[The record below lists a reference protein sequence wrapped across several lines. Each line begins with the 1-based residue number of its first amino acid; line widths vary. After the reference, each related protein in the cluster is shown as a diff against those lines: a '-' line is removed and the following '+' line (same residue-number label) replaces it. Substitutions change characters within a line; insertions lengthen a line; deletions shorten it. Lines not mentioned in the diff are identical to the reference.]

1 VSLPLS
7 PTVWAKTGALEP
19 TQAEIIL
26 FDIGSTNSVS
36 YALMKADYINPFI
49 EATKKLMEVMVGIK
63 HFDKREVTID
73 QQLKAAF
80 DVSAIIGITGG
91 FRGSIV
97 LSFSNNVAAAVLTS
111 LLGEP
116 VDEFDEDVCDAVSE
130 MVNII
135 TGNAHA
141 ILAEK
146 GYGNFERSLPNV
158 IVGKGHVVNRPQN
171 VPCINIFF
179 ETELGGFAMQVS
191 LKET

>member
-1 VSLPLS
+1 
-7 PTVWAKTGALEP
+7 
-19 TQAEIIL
+19 
-26 FDIGSTNSVS
+26 
-36 YALMKADYINPFI
+36 MKADHINPFI
-49 EATKKLMEVMVGIK
+49 EATRKLMEVMVGIK
-63 HFDKREVTID
+63 HFRKQEVTLD

-91 FRGSIV
+91 FTGSIV
-97 LSFSNNVAAAVLTS
+97 LSFSKSVAAAMLSS

-116 VDEFDEDVCDAVSE
+116 VEEFDDDVCDAVSE

-141 ILAEK
+141 ILAES

-158 IVGKGHVVNRPQN
+158 VIGKGHVVNRPQDA
-171 VPCINIFF
+171 PCINVFF
-179 ETELGGFAMQVS
+179 DTELGGFAMQVS